1 MFIKLE
7 KLKSKSYLNIDKI
20 ITVEGRFK
28 KIHIM
33 KSPGKTIEVLS
44 IDDKDSYS
52 IKNTKNTSLDITFY
66 LVTGILR
73 IDFYKKCK
81 KEFISDSVIV
91 QLKPEQLISF
101 KNNPKYS
108 SNFDI
113 KSQIYKISSLV
124 NKKETISS
132 VSKIK
137 SCSTFKTRLGFL
149 KMPID
154 FDKNKLKNLS
164 EQLVN
169 SNCISSEDVLKF
181 LSMFI
186 YSKDLRTD
194 DNITWYMGENSLH
207 LLFTKL
213 YKDSK
218 IPRNTWKIV
227 LHTFKDA
234 CGNSYNYR
242 TFVNKSKDKRSKTL
256 TEYEKTTIDNIIN
269 SIS

>member
-1 MFIKLE
+1 M
-7 KLKSKSYLNIDKI
+7 
-20 ITVEGRFK
+20 
-28 KIHIM
+28 
-33 KSPGKTIEVLS
+33 
-44 IDDKDSYS
+44 
-52 IKNTKNTSLDITFY
+52 
-66 LVTGILR
+66 
-73 IDFYKKCK
+73 
-81 KEFISDSVIV
+81 
-91 QLKPEQLISF
+91 
-101 KNNPKYS
+101 
-108 SNFDI
+108 
-113 KSQIYKISSLV
+113 V
-124 NKKETISS
+124 NKEETISS

-137 SCSTFKTRLGFL
+137 SCSTSKTGLGFL

-181 LSMFI
+181 LGMFI

-194 DNITWYMGENSLH
+194 DSITWYMSENSLH

-242 TFVNKSKDKRSKTL
+242 TFVNKSKDKRSKTI
-256 TEYEKTTIDNIIN
+256 TEYEKITIDNIIN